1 VAKENVTATAE
12 TLASIID
19 VDGFT
24 GIVEAIGLSNAAVV
38 AFSVFNLLTIPCFA
52 AIATAKGELSNRKV
66 YRWTIA
72 YWFLLSYGLGALTYV
87 SFAYVWT
94 LAITIPV
101 IALLIALLII
111 YDRHKK
117 KQELLLENE

>member
-1 VAKENVTATAE
+1 MT
-12 TLASIID
+12 
-19 VDGFT
+19 
-24 GIVEAIGLSNAAVV
+24 
-38 AFSVFNLLTIPCFA
+38 FSVFNLLTIPCFA